1 MYGEPFGGGLK
12 GEELHGK
19 HKAHGRL
26 CLALTD
32 ERGNLIWFSTARPRR
47 FSDFITTRHHKIA
60 QHLRDAGLG
69 ALAGLGFVGVDDS
82 EQPQDGPVIS
92 LAAKPPATTASPP
105 RRRKRTGC

>member
-32 ERGNLIWFSTARPRR
+32 ERGNLIWFSTARPGR
-47 FSDFITTRHHKIA
+47 FGDFITTRHHEIA
-60 QHLRDAGLG
+60 QQLRN
-69 ALAGLGFVGVDDS
+69 AGLGFVGVDDS